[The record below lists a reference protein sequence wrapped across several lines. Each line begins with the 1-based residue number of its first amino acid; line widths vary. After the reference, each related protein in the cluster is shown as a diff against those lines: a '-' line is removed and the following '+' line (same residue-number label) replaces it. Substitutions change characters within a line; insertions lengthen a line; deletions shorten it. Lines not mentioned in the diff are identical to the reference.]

1 MHDNRPHPHLR
12 KRVLD
17 QRASLIRWSDMD
29 YPDFAETARAV
40 LSEHVTDDRFDFVI
54 YRLWREDCGE
64 PPLDYEAELPG
75 RYERFVANF
84 PWQVNGAPEWATESR
99 ILSTLRFWQPLY
111 PARLSASHAVS
122 MMAGLRNAFGL
133 SHA

>member
-1 MHDNRPHPHLR
+1 MTDNRPHPHLR

-17 QRASLIRWSDMD
+17 QLAALVRWSDL
-29 YPDFAETARAV
+29 DFPEFLETARRV
-40 LSEHVTDDRFDFVI
+40 LAERTSDPRFEFVV
-54 YRLWREDCGE
+54 YRLWRQDHGE
-64 PPLDYEAELPG
+64 PPLDFEAELPA
-75 RYERFVANF
+75 RYKRFVAEF
-84 PWQVNGAPEWATESR
+84 PWQVEGAPQWATESR
-99 ILSTLRFWQPLY
+99 ILSTLRFWQPRY